1 MAESSTQ
8 YLSIGDYICL
18 FYVKLSLNLCA
29 EGILT
34 DDICIGEMANSFS
47 DCLFQV
53 QLQRQYSAAAELDHF
68 LETHHEQIDP
78 VGSDIGVEDAA
89 TKRSYI
95 KYIILNFTYIII
107 FN

>member
-1 MAESSTQ
+1 MADSSTQ

-34 DDICIGEMANSFS
+34 DDVCVGEMANSFS

-53 QLQRQYSAAAELDHF
+53 QLQRQYSAASELDDF
-68 LETHHEQIDP
+68 LQKHHDP
-78 VGSDIGVEDAA
+78 LESKSDLGAEDAA
-89 TKRSYI
+89 TKRYD
-95 KYIILNFTYIII
+95 
-107 FN
+107 